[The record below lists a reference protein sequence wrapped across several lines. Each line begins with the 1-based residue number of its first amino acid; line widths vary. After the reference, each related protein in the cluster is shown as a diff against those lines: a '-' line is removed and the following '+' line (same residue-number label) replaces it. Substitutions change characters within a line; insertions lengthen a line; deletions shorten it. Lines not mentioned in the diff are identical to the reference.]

1 MEDIKIKPKINRV
14 SEKDDIYKVLIIEDE
29 PTLREMYKLKFEKD
43 GFEVYTANDG
53 KPGLEMVK
61 KHHPDVVLL
70 DVVLND
76 YDGFY
81 VLEKI
86 KKDKKI
92 SSIPVIVISNLGTA
106 KDMQYG
112 LKNGAACY
120 LIKAHTTPTQ
130 MVAKVKEMLHIA

>member
-1 MEDIKIKPKINRV
+1 MEDIKIKPKINRA

-29 PTLREMYKLKFEKD
+29 PALQEMYKLRFEKG

-61 KHHPDVVLL
+61 KHHPDVILL

-86 KKDKKI
+86 KKDKET
-92 SSIPVIVISNLGTA
+92 SSIPVIIISNLGTT
-106 KDMQYG
+106 KDVQCG
-112 LKNGAACY
+112 LRNGAICY
-120 LIKAHTTPTQ
+120 LIKAHTTPAQ
-130 MVAKVKEMLHIA
+130 MVAKVKEILHIA